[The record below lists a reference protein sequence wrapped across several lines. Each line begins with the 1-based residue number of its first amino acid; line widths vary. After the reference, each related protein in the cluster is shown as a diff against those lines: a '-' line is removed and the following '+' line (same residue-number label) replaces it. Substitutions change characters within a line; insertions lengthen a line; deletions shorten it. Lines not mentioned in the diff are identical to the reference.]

1 MFDPAAML
9 MLTPSDHPVLYLRYL
24 VVALL
29 LCGFLVFVASTGTDV
44 VWWFWFVP
52 VVPLIVLYFVDR
64 AELRCPHCRAL
75 WALRIRG
82 RIRLG
87 ESVVYQCRYCRE
99 DFDPQVDAEPVAGQ
113 GDYPPAR
120 GGERVI
126 MLMLI
131 GMAVIMLIVQLFS
144 GDSPGFFGLVPLFMI
159 GIAVAR
165 LKGWV
170 KQGGGGSGGGG
181 P

>member
-1 MFDPAAML
+1 ML
-9 MLTPSDHPVLYLRYL
+9 G
-24 VVALL
+24 
-29 LCGFLVFVASTGTDV
+29 GFLLFVASSGEDV

-52 VVPLIVLYFVDR
+52 IVPLVIFFFVDR
-64 AELRCPHCRAL
+64 AELRCPNCRER
-75 WALRIRG
+75 WALRVKG

-87 ESVVYQCRYCRE
+87 ESVVYQCMHCRE
-99 DFDPQVDAEPVAGQ
+99 DFDPQVDYESVPGQ

-120 GGERVI
+120 GGERAI
-126 MLMLI
+126 MFMII
-131 GMAVIMLIVQLFS
+131 GMAVILMIVQFFAE
-144 GDSPGFFGLVPLFMI
+144 GAPGLFGLVPLFMI

-170 KQGGGGSGGGG
+170 KMGGGGSGGGG